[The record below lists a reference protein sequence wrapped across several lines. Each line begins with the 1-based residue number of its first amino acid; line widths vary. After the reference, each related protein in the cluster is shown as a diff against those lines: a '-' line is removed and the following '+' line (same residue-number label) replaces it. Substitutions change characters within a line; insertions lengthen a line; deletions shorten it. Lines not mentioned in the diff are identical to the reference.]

1 MFRSEG
7 QSRPDRERGTS
18 WTVEFPQPLPAPTP
32 SAPETAPRPT
42 PTPVRVSFSDVV
54 AAGGAGGIV
63 RGAQLALHSLPGWPL
78 RAVAVRGPSGGG
90 AISIGGV
97 GSTPLAEGP
106 SGIGAPTGQ
115 TSGIGVSVGGVT
127 IGAPTSST
135 GTDGV
140 ASTLQQAQD
149 SNLYYLQLQAQMN
162 AQSTQYTALTNVMK
176 TEYDTVK
183 TAIGNIH

>member
-1 MFRSEG
+1 MDSISPSPIRS
-7 QSRPDRERGTS
+7 DAVVT
-18 WTVEFPQPLPAPTP
+18 
-32 SAPETAPRPT
+32 ETAPRPT

-54 AAGGAGGIV
+54 AAGAGT
-63 RGAQLALHSLPGWPL
+63 LANAANAALQTLPGSSL
-78 RAVAVRGPSGGG
+78 MAVAVRGPAGGG
-90 AISIGGV
+90 TVSIGGV
-97 GSTPLAEGP
+97 GSTSLAEGP

-115 TSGIGVSVGGVT
+115 TSGVGVSVGGVS
-127 IGAPTSST
+127 IGAPTGSST
-135 GTDGV
+135 ATDP
-140 ASTLQQAQD
+140 ASALAQSQA

>member
-1 MFRSEG
+1 MDSRIPTAPPRS
-7 QSRPDRERGTS
+7 DA
-18 WTVEFPQPLPAPTP
+18 VVA
-32 SAPETAPRPT
+32 ETAPRPT

-54 AAGGAGGIV
+54 AAGAGGIV
-63 RGAQLALHSLPGWPL
+63 RGAQLALHTLPGSPL
-78 RAVAVRGPSGGG
+78 MAVAVRGPSGGG
-90 AISIGGV
+90 AITIGGV
-97 GSTPLAEGP
+97 GSTSLAEGP

-115 TSGIGVSVGGVT
+115 TSGLGVSVGGVS
-127 IGAPTSST
+127 IGAPTGTSST
-135 GTDGV
+135 GSDSV
-140 ASTLQQAQD
+140 SSTLQQAQD

>member
-1 MFRSEG
+1 MD
-7 QSRPDRERGTS
+7 SRI
-18 WTVEFPQPLPAPTP
+18 PTP
-32 SAPETAPRPT
+32 PPRSDAVVAETAPRPT

-54 AAGGAGGIV
+54 AAGAGGIV
-63 RGAQLALHSLPGWPL
+63 RGAQLALHTLPGSPL
-78 RAVAVRGPSGGG
+78 MAVAVRGPSGGG

-97 GSTPLAEGP
+97 GSLAEGP

-115 TSGIGVSVGGVT
+115 SSGIGVSVGGTT
-127 IGAPTSST
+127 IGAPTGST
-135 GTDGV
+135 GSDSV